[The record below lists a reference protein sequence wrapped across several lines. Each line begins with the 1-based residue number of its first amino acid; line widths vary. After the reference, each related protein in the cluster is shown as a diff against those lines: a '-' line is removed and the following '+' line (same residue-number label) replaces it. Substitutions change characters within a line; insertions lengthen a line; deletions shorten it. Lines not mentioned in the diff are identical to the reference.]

1 VQTVGGA
8 PIRSDRVVSALQ
20 PTRLEAE
27 KIWDQPQLLSKRRSS
42 DEILGTGFIHRRC
55 ARPKTAV
62 EGLLSVGRVDPFG
75 LGPVGHQ
82 HGKFSGIL
90 RCIELRDRLGR
101 SKDCGRH
108 GNAKSQIPPCIL
120 ADSHPRQTQFRLASQ
135 LPTSRLEDAPMTE
148 NAIASALTALQ
159 ARVGHEVHV
168 SDWMMISQERINA
181 FAAATDDPQWIHL
194 DVERATRE
202 SPYGAPIAHG
212 YLTLSLSVPLRGLVD
227 TSKPIAPSVRNVI
240 NYGLNK
246 LRFPNAVRVGS
257 KIRGRFTLQ
266 AVEQVAPNVLQ
277 VTEQYTVEIEGAPKP
292 ACIAESVM
300 RLVF

>member
-1 VQTVGGA
+1 
-8 PIRSDRVVSALQ
+8 
-20 PTRLEAE
+20 
-27 KIWDQPQLLSKRRSS
+27 
-42 DEILGTGFIHRRC
+42 
-55 ARPKTAV
+55 
-62 EGLLSVGRVDPFG
+62 
-75 LGPVGHQ
+75 
-82 HGKFSGIL
+82 
-90 RCIELRDRLGR
+90 
-101 SKDCGRH
+101 
-108 GNAKSQIPPCIL
+108 
-120 ADSHPRQTQFRLASQ
+120 
-135 LPTSRLEDAPMTE
+135 MTE

-159 ARVGHEVHV
+159 ARVGDEVHV
-168 SDWMMISQERINA
+168 SDWMTISQERINA
-181 FAAATDDPQWIHL
+181 FAAATDDPQWIHV

-227 TSKPIAPSVRNVI
+227 AAKPIAPGVRNVI

-277 VTEQYTVEIEGAPKP
+277 ITEQYTAEIEGAPKP